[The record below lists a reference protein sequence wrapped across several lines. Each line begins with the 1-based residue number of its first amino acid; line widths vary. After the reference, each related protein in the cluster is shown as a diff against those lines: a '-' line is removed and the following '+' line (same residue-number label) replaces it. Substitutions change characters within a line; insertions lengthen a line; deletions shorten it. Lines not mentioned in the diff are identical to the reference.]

1 METRCQVF
9 TPVSIASHMLDLIDY
24 RGNMYGKTIIENSC
38 GEGNILCAVVARYI
52 EGLQGE
58 PLAYIRHGLEQDIVG
73 YDIDESCCIKTIAK
87 LDNLVEQYGIVNVK
101 WNISCQDTL
110 KIQSVQKYDYV
121 IGNPP
126 YISYRHM
133 DIKNRDYLREHYE
146 SCKIGAFDYCYAF
159 IEHGLK
165 SLTTGGKLVY
175 LIPSSIFKNV
185 HAINLRELMKTHI
198 NKVCD
203 YTTKKLFDKV
213 LTSSAIIVCHK
224 DCYCPSITYQDV
236 ASDTEWIVA
245 KRNLGDKWL
254 FAKSDDH
261 IHQVRIVR
269 FGDLFSASIVVATLL
284 NEAFVLSNFEV
295 DGNIVLCNDHM
306 IELAVTR
313 ETASPR
319 NLRNHKQERII
330 FPYYYKGAT
339 LHRYPPDEFN
349 ERFPLAVDYLK
360 SYKEKLDNRDADK
373 NASWFEY
380 GRSQA
385 LKKINQPKLLVST
398 IVTEKVE
405 VYSLNA
411 ECIPYAGIYIT
422 PKGDTP
428 LGVAQS
434 ILTSDGFKKYVL
446 NVGIYAN
453 GHSVR
458 ITPKDIENYRF
469 SL

>member
-9 TPVSIASHMLDLIDY
+9 TPMSIASQMLDLVDY

-38 GEGNILCAVVARYI
+38 GEGGILCAVVARYI

-58 PLAYIRHGLEQDIVG
+58 PLEYIRHGLEQDIVG
-73 YDIDESCCIKTIAK
+73 YDIDKSCCHKTIVK
-87 LDNLVEQYGIVNVK
+87 LDSIAKQYGIDSVK
-101 WNISCQDTL
+101 WNISCQNTL
-110 KIQSVQKYDYV
+110 KTESVNKFDFV
-121 IGNPP
+121 VGNPP

-133 DIKNRDYLREHYE
+133 DMDDRNYLREHYD

-165 SLTTGGKLVY
+165 SLKSGGKLVY

-185 HAINLRELMKTHI
+185 HAFNLRELMKTHI
-198 NKVCD
+198 NRIFD
-203 YTTKKLFDKV
+203 YTTIKLFEKV
-213 LTSSAIIVCHK
+213 LTSSAIIVCQK
-224 DCYCPSITYQDV
+224 DCNCPTITYLDV
-236 ASDTEWIVA
+236 ASDKECTVSKES
-245 KRNLGDKWL
+245 LGDKWL
-254 FAKSDDH
+254 FAKGNDRMP
-261 IHQVRIVR
+261 QTRIVR

-295 DGNIVLCNDHM
+295 NGNTVLCNDHL
-306 IELAVTR
+306 IESAVTR

-330 FPYYYKGAT
+330 FPYYYIDTT
-339 LHRYPPDEFN
+339 LHRYSIDEFSK
-349 ERFPLAVDYLK
+349 RFPLAVDYLMR
-360 SYKEKLDNRDADK
+360 YKEKLDNRDADK
-373 NASWFEY
+373 NAAWFEY

-385 LKKINQPKLLVST
+385 LRRINQPKLLVST

-422 PKGDTP
+422 SKGDTP
-428 LGVAQS
+428 LEVAKS
-434 ILTSDGFKKYVL
+434 ILTSDDFKQYVL
-446 NVGIYAN
+446 NIGIFAN

-469 SL
+469 TL